1 MNEGT
6 QESVR
11 ATSRP
16 KYVVGMDA
24 HSRKLAI
31 SIWESTDPW
40 NPIRY
45 AEKPKCDI
53 SQMRQYY
60 HENVPLDSITIIEA
74 STNSTLI
81 KNILDEIGFR
91 AEIVRADAIAGKQRK
106 RKVCDI
112 EDART
117 LANAYIHGD
126 ITEFVWTPSD
136 EYSEYRDILS
146 PTATR

>member
-60 HENVPLDSITIIEA
+60 HENVPLD
-74 STNSTLI
+74 
-81 KNILDEIGFR
+81 
-91 AEIVRADAIAGKQRK
+91 
-106 RKVCDI
+106 
-112 EDART
+112 
-117 LANAYIHGD
+117 
-126 ITEFVWTPSD
+126 
-136 EYSEYRDILS
+136 
-146 PTATR
+146 